1 MAKRRTTTT
10 DKRKWRSKRKNYIEQ
25 IDFPFRNSFVQST
38 HQKAREREN
47 ETPKYIACLVCTKAC
62 EERRRDIFKKVKM
75 HIDHLVLQ

>member
-38 HQKAREREN
+38 SEG

-62 EERRRDIFKKVKM
+62 ERRHVFKKVKM
-75 HIDHLVLQ
+75 RIDHLVLQ